1 MNAAK
6 RLAGLLL
13 EIQKSK
19 KSSAYDIFSEIFG
32 VEGCPEVANKVYI
45 CLKELEK
52 IEKHVFKHK
61 VPNAQRTI
69 NELKNEIFQ
78 CRCLSN
84 NINKSKI
91 PQVLGAIEMLIPFM
105 PDDEKEYD
113 NKALT
118 ELADQIIRL
127 HNEIETNED
136 LESTHKEILLS
147 FASELLDGVTVGQK
161 CGFWYLQKKTEI
173 AAGKFVLYNDVFKNS
188 GYYDIATDILNKTT
202 GFLDKVLIFYGATEV
217 LLHGMKLLSN
227 G

>member
-19 KSSAYDIFSEIFG
+19 KSTAYDVFSEIFG
-32 VEGCPEVANKVYI
+32 VNGCHEVANKVYI

-52 IEKHVFKHK
+52 INKHIFKHK
-61 VPNAQRTI
+61 VPYAQRII

-78 CRCLSN
+78 CKCLSN

-91 PQVLGAIEMLIPFM
+91 PQILGAIEMLIPFM
-105 PDDEKEYD
+105 PDDEKGYD

-118 ELADQIIRL
+118 ELADQITRL

-147 FASELLDGVTVGQK
+147 FTGELLDGITVGQK
-161 CGFWYLQKKTEI
+161 CGFWYLQKKVEI
-173 AAGKFVLYNDVFKNS
+173 VAGKFVLYNDVFKTS
-188 GYYDIATDILNKTT
+188 GYYDIFKDVIGKTT
-202 GFLDKVLIFYGATEV
+202 EFLDKVLIFYGAIEV
-217 LLHGMKLLSN
+217 LSHGMKLL
-227 G
+227 GK